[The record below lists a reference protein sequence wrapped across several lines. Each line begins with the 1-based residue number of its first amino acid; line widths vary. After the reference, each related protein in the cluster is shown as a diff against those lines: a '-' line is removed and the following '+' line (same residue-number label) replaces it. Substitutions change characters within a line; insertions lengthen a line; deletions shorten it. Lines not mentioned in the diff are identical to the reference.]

1 MGLSTSNASALLK
14 TLYSPDK
21 VVNAQYK
28 KSPLFA
34 MLAKFEEF
42 GGDGIKV
49 PIIHGNPASRSTTF
63 STAQTLASSNNTQS
77 KAFTVTHVTD
87 YAVAQISGSAIRR
100 SKNDTA
106 AFVRL
111 AKTEIDGA
119 MDQLVRSLCQKLYRA
134 GWGRVGAISSSA
146 NLAST
151 TLLLSAP
158 EDAANFD
165 IGNTIVFAAT
175 EAASAL
181 RTATTLTV
189 TAVDRDAGTITL
201 NNTPNSLSASVA
213 TGDVIFLEGDRQNSG
228 SPTRLAVAGLEA
240 WVPQTAP
247 SASESFFGVD
257 RSVDP
262 VRLAGARYAPTNLS
276 PEDILIEATE
286 RVHRSGFEIKQIF
299 CNPTFMR
306 NLIKSLG
313 ANVRRVN
320 TEVTQK
326 VSFQAI
332 EVIGATGP
340 VEVYSDVYCPS
351 NRVFGVNLDMWTLG
365 STGPAVRILNEDG
378 QDMLRQSSSDGYEV
392 RIGFEGNL
400 WCKGPVAY
408 INVAV

>member
-21 VVNAQYK
+21 VVNTVYK
-28 KSPLFA
+28 RSPLLA
-34 MLAKFEEF
+34 MLSKFTEF
-42 GGDGIKV
+42 GGDGMKV
-49 PIIHGNPASRSTTF
+49 PVIHGNPASRSATF
-63 STAQTLASSNNTQS
+63 STAQSLASSNNTQS

-87 YAVAQISGSAIRR
+87 YAVAQISGAAIRR
-100 SKNDTA
+100 SKGDTA
-106 AFVRL
+106 AFARL

-119 MDQLVRSLCQKLYRA
+119 IDQLARSICQKLYRA
-134 GWGRVGAISSSA
+134 GWGKVGTISSSA
-146 NLAST
+146 ALGTT

-165 IGNTIVFAAT
+165 IGNTVVFSSSENAAV
-175 EAASAL
+175 L

-189 TAVDRDAGTITL
+189 NGVDRDAGTLTL
-201 NNTPNSLSASVA
+201 SATPNSLAAGIAV
-213 TGDVIFLEGDRQNSG
+213 GDSIFLDGDRQNSAT
-228 SPTRLAVAGLEA
+228 PTRLTIAGLEA
-240 WVPQTAP
+240 WIPNTAP

-262 VRLAGARYAPTNLS
+262 VRLAGARYSPTNLS

-286 RVHRSGFEIKQIF
+286 RVKRNNFEVDTIF

-313 ANVRRVN
+313 ANVRRVS

-326 VSFQAI
+326 VSFQGV
-332 EVIGATGP
+332 EVVGASGP
-340 VEVYSDVYCPS
+340 VKVYSDVYCPS
-351 NRVFGVNLDMWTLG
+351 NRVFGLNMDMWTLG
-365 STGPAVRILNEDG
+365 SAGKTIDFLMEDG
-378 QDMLRQSSSDGYEV
+378 VEMLRQASSDGYEV
-392 RIGFEGNL
+392 RVGFEGNL
-400 WCKGPVAY
+400 WCKGPVAN